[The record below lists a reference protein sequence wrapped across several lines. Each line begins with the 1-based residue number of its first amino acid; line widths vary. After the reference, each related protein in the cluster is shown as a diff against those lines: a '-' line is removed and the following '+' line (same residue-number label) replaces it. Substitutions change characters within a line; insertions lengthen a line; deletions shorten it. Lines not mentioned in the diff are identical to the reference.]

1 MPELRKDPIV
11 DRWVIIA
18 SDRARRPQD
27 YTFDRE
33 PPRTGVCPFCPG
45 QEGKTPSELLA
56 HLHQQHTEHVQSLAI
71 HLAPSPID

>member
-1 MPELRKDPIV
+1 MPELRKDPVV

-27 YTFDRE
+27 YAVDRE

-45 QEGKTPSELLA
+45 QTPVRGGSRSTA
-56 HLHQQHTEHVQSLAI
+56 
-71 HLAPSPID
+71 